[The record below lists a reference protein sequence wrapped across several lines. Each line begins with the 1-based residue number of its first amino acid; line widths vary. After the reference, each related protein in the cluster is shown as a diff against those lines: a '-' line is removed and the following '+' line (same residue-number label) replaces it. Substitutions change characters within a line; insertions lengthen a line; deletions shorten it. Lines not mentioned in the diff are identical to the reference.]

1 MIKGLIAAVA
11 VMVTAP
17 AMACGFN
24 PCGYSAPV
32 VNYGCGGCGGYYGG
46 YGAVERLPDPDAAY
60 PGAAQQYYYANQ
72 GPTYTGP
79 GNWAPRPY
87 YREGYGR
94 PYYGYRHY
102 GYRHY
107 GYRHHYRPWYPRTSY
122 YHRPRVGYHY
132 GYAPRRAYAPS
143 YHYGHRVLRRYY

>member
-1 MIKGLIAAVA
+1 MRQMIKGLIAAVA

-32 VNYGCGGCGGYYGG
+32 VNYGCNPCGVYGYGYGG

-60 PGAAQQYYYANQ
+60 PGAAQQYYYVNQ

-102 GYRHY
+102 GYRHHYRPYRPHY
-107 GYRHHYRPWYPRTSY
+107 GYR
-122 YHRPRVGYHY
+122 Y
-132 GYAPRRAYAPS
+132 GYAPHRYGYAP
-143 YHYGHRVLRRYY
+143 HRYGHPVLRRYY

>member
-1 MIKGLIAAVA
+1 MRQMIKGLIAAVA

-32 VNYGCGGCGGYYGG
+32 VNYGCGGCGGYGYGYGG
-46 YGAVERLPDPDAAY
+46 YGAVERLPDPEAAY
-60 PGAAQQYYYANQ
+60 PDTAQQYYYVNQ

-102 GYRHY
+102 GYRH
-107 GYRHHYRPWYPRTSY
+107 HYRPY
-122 YHRPRVGYHY
+122 RPH
-132 GYAPRRAYAPS
+132 
-143 YHYGHRVLRRYY
+143 